1 MVTEGGEKRRS
12 GDLSDDSQED
22 VGIKQCVCVQC
33 TQLLICCARAVQRL
47 HKANAVI
54 HPVGAVQEDCTWFR
68 VQQNIARSQ
77 TKASILS
84 LRGSSAAQEE
94 EELRSVW
101 IWMRM
106 WVRVIV
112 DRPACPWMDVALQPG
127 QREGGREEGRK
138 GGREGTR
145 SSPNCSRADHEMWK
159 TTRQ

>member
-12 GDLSDDSQED
+12 GHLSDDSQED
-22 VGIKQCVCVQC
+22 VGIKQCVYVQRA
-33 TQLLICCARAVQRL
+33 QLLICCAGAAQQL
-47 HKANAVI
+47 HKPDAVI
-54 HPVGAVQEDCTWFR
+54 CPDGAVQDCTWFR
-68 VQQNIARSQ
+68 VQQNIAGGE

-94 EELRSVW
+94 EEELRSVW

-106 WVRVIV
+106 WVRVIA

-127 QREGGREEGRK
+127 QRERGR
-138 GGREGTR
+138 TR
-145 SSPNCSRADHEMWK
+145 PLPNCSRADREMWK

>member
-12 GDLSDDSQED
+12 RDLSDDSQED
-22 VGIKQCVCVQC
+22 VGIKQCVYVQC
-33 TQLLICCARAVQRL
+33 TQCLICCARAIQQL
-47 HKANAVI
+47 HKPNAVI
-54 HPVGAVQEDCTWFR
+54 HPVGAIQKDCTWFR
-68 VQQNIARSQ
+68 VQQNIARSK

-106 WVRVIV
+106 WVRVIA

-127 QREGGREEGRK
+127 RREGEERGRG
-138 GGREGTR
+138 
-145 SSPNCSRADHEMWK
+145 P
-159 TTRQ
+159 RQTAAELIMRCGKPLDSD